1 MINERKK
8 PLMLNV
14 NKNNLPAVSC
24 YLKNGF
30 RPVNYDT
37 DMEERWV
44 AWLKKYGYNDVE
56 FLDEEGNVIKYLNK
70 ASE

>member
-1 MINERKK
+1 M
-8 PLMLNV
+8 
-14 NKNNLPAVSC
+14 
-24 YLKNGF
+24 
-30 RPVNYDT
+30 NYDT